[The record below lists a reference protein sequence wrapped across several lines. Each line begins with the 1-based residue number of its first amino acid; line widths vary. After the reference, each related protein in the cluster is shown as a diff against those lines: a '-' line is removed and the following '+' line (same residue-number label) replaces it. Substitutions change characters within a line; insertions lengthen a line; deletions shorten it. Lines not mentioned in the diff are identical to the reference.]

1 MQSQSWLRILVLALA
16 AIGSSPAG
24 ADTFPNRM
32 ITIVVPFPPGGGA
45 DVIARVIA
53 QRLAGVLQQKVV
65 VENKPGAN
73 GAIGATA
80 VARATPD
87 GHTLFFA
94 TNTAF
99 SANPNLTKTIAYDP
113 IKDFVPISRIGT
125 FVFVLIVNA
134 QMPVRTVQDLIT
146 YAKANPGKLSLAS
159 TTSTSL
165 IAAESL
171 KRLAGVDIVVVPQR
185 GGATNDVLGGHVTM
199 TITDLTTALPHV
211 KSGAVRALAV
221 TSRERSA
228 LMPDVPSFHEAGL
241 LNFDVTPWGGM
252 FVPAGTPPEAIA
264 RLNAELRA
272 IIDDLGVKSQLGTIG
287 FDAFSST
294 SEELGRLVESELLR
308 WREMIKDAGIE
319 PQ

>member
-1 MQSQSWLRILVLALA
+1 MQSWFRIVVLVLSAV
-16 AIGSSPAG
+16 GTSPAG
-24 ADTFPNRM
+24 ADTFPRRT

-53 QRLAGVLQQKVV
+53 QRLAGAVQQNVV

-73 GAIGATA
+73 GAIAATA
-80 VARATPD
+80 VARAPPD

-99 SANPNLTKTIAYDP
+99 SANPSLTKTIAYDP
-113 IKDFVPISRIGT
+113 IKDFAPISRIGT
-125 FVFVLIVNA
+125 FVFVLIVNG
-134 QMPVRTVQDLIT
+134 QMSVRTVQDLVA

-165 IAAESL
+165 IAAEAL
-171 KRLAGVDIVVVPQR
+171 KRLAGIDIVVVPQR

-199 TITDLTTALPHV
+199 TITDLTSALPHV
-211 KSGAVRALAV
+211 MSGSVRALAV

-228 LMPDVPSFHEAGL
+228 LLPEVPSLHEAGL
-241 LNFDVTPWGGM
+241 LSFDVTPWGGM
-252 FVPAGTPPEAIA
+252 FVPAGTSRGVIG
-264 RLNAELRA
+264 RLNAELRT
-272 IIDDLGVKSQLGTIG
+272 IIDDVQVKSHLGTIG

-294 SEELGRLVESELLR
+294 PAELGRLAESELVH